1 MYIRAKIIK
10 MFKLLSKV
18 YTILSY
24 SGRYI
29 SSRPSTYARC
39 SNNFQPMSYNA
50 FRNLETKNVNININ
64 RNIKGEESF
73 ICEITNKPKR
83 KGNKDCTCE
92 KTCIVNQSET
102 RIIHDGSNK

>member
-1 MYIRAKIIK
+1 M
-10 MFKLLSKV
+10 
-18 YTILSY
+18 LSY

-29 SSRPSTYARC
+29 SSRPSIYARC
-39 SNNFQPMSYNA
+39 SNNFQPTSCNA
-50 FRNLETKNVNININ
+50 FRNLETRNIN
-64 RNIKGEESF
+64 RNIKSEESF
-73 ICEITNKPKR
+73 MCEMTNKPKR

>member
-1 MYIRAKIIK
+1 

-18 YTILSY
+18 YTVLSY
-24 SGRYI
+24 SGRYVTT
-29 SSRPSTYARC
+29 RTYTKC
-39 SNNFQPMSYNA
+39 SNNFQPMSCNA
-50 FRNLETKNVNININ
+50 FRNLETKNVNINI
-64 RNIKGEESF
+64 KGEESF
-73 ICEITNKPKR
+73 MCEITNKPKR

>member
-1 MYIRAKIIK
+1 

-24 SGRYI
+24 SGRYVTT
-29 SSRPSTYARC
+29 RTYTKC
-39 SNNFQPMSYNA
+39 SNNFKTVHCNA
-50 FRNLETKNVNININ
+50 FRNLTTTELNK
-64 RNIKGEESF
+64 KGGESF
-73 ICEITNKPKR
+73 MCEITNKPKR

-92 KTCIVNQSET
+92 KTCIVNKSET

>member
-1 MYIRAKIIK
+1 

-18 YTILSY
+18 YTVLSY

-29 SSRPSTYARC
+29 SSRPTIYARC
-39 SNNFQPMSYNA
+39 SNNFQPTSCNA
-50 FRNLETKNVNININ
+50 FRNLETKNININ
-64 RNIKGEESF
+64 RNININIKSEESF
-73 ICEITNKPKR
+73 MCEITNKPKR

>member
-1 MYIRAKIIK
+1 
-10 MFKLLSKV
+10 
-18 YTILSY
+18 
-24 SGRYI
+24 
-29 SSRPSTYARC
+29 
-39 SNNFQPMSYNA
+39 MSCNA
-50 FRNLETKNVNININ
+50 FRNLETKNVNVNIN

-73 ICEITNKPKR
+73 MCEITNKPKR